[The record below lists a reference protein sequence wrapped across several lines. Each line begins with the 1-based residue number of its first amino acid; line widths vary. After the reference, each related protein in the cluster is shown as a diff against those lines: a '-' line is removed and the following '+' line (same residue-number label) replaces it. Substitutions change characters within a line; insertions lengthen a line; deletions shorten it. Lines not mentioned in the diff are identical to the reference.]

1 MSNNVN
7 DMDRLRES
15 LRNVMKAEKLNVS
28 SWAKLAGISDSALR
42 HFITGVN
49 QTMNIKTV
57 GKLAAAVNMHVDSL
71 LNYNLPPAS
80 RKTRLEDSAPA
91 SGYTLPPE
99 LAERRKA
106 STNDIWWAGNLS
118 PLTRCQIFANGPMG
132 IEELQN
138 LLTYLEHQRDMLLKE
153 KP

>member
-1 MSNNVN
+1 MIDNVN

-57 GKLAAAVNMHVDSL
+57 GRLANAVNMHVDSL
-71 LNYNLPPAS
+71 LNYNLPPAT
-80 RKTRLEDSAPA
+80 RTTRLEDSAHT
-91 SGYTLPPE
+91 SGYALAPE
-99 LAERRKA
+99 PAEQRKA
-106 STNDIWWAGNLS
+106 TANDIWWAGNLS

-132 IEELQN
+132 LEELQN
-138 LLTYLEHQRDMLLKE
+138 LLTYLEHQRDMLLKN
-153 KP
+153 KS